1 MNSFR
6 HVQLQDLLGNPNGEQ
21 FMELATPLHDSAVLR
36 ANTLICSSES
46 SRIDAPSVPL
56 PPSPL
61 SSCSPL
67 QSPISSA
74 QSGRHSQLLDQP
86 QSSRISKGAQMS
98 RIEDELLDAR
108 RDLKEKETALN
119 ELRAVVE
126 NLRRQAVGR
135 GPHGPGELDNVLWC
149 FPLMLFNCFC
159 FRYHSQTPWFLQFVY
174 TPGIYGHTLLTKA
187 CMHPKIRQ
195 QNKLS
200 SLWNQYIK
208 RATTGSRYESVV
220 AT

>member
-135 GPHGPGELDNVLWC
+135 GPHGPGELDNVL
-149 FPLMLFNCFC
+149 
-159 FRYHSQTPWFLQFVY
+159 
-174 TPGIYGHTLLTKA
+174 
-187 CMHPKIRQ
+187 
-195 QNKLS
+195 
-200 SLWNQYIK
+200 
-208 RATTGSRYESVV
+208 
-220 AT
+220 